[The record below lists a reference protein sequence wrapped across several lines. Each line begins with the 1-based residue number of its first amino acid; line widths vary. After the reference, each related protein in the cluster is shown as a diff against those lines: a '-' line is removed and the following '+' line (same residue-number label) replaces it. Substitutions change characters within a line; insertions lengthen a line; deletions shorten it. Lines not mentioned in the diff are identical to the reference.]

1 MVAEAT
7 AATILIS
14 LQQPYPHEDKQ
25 GRPEGG
31 REGIGKDEIIRAIFP
46 SLLLYL
52 SCFIFLDV
60 VPAVWKS
67 DQGGCVCKQRENVL
81 V

>member
-52 SCFIFLDV
+52 ILLHLS
-60 VPAVWKS
+60 
-67 DQGGCVCKQRENVL
+67 
-81 V
+81 